1 MELVIC
7 PVSDVAGKS
16 PSPLRL
22 VIHVI
27 GCRGSLRPCRAVTHQ
42 APATTRRRRPQLS
55 TSSGHGDTARHDPHA
70 HRLRARSSPA
80 QRSASRCR
88 SGGGRWAIRWAK
100 PSGIGP
106 NQAQRWAHMVATCLA
121 DLQAFRGLRAQRTPC
136 FTRERSPVR
145 SQPRPSS
152 SDKVPSGAGT
162 DTERGSDGV
171 AAASP
176 RMQERREGRSR
187 AGGGSDLVRSGR
199 LVAVTDT
206 LAARETSIAAGGA

>member
-136 FTRERSPVR
+136 FTRERSLVR
-145 SQPRPSS
+145 NQPRPSS
-152 SDKVPSGAGT
+152 KVRIGRHFAAKERCRDTVRAGSSGAAPVR
-162 DTERGSDGV
+162 RG
-171 AAASP
+171 
-176 RMQERREGRSR
+176 R
-187 AGGGSDLVRSGR
+187 AGCVRADLPKGP
-199 LVAVTDT
+199 LV
-206 LAARETSIAAGGA
+206 